1 MYQLSTRFDGL
12 MELLD
17 AKKDRELDTAT
28 VRGDS
33 IKARALAMSEGD
45 FRLRVT
51 MRRADLYAMYIEP

>member
-1 MYQLSTRFDGL
+1 

-33 IKARALAMSEGD
+33 NKARALAMSEGD

-51 MRRADLYAMYIEP
+51 MHRADLYTMYIEP